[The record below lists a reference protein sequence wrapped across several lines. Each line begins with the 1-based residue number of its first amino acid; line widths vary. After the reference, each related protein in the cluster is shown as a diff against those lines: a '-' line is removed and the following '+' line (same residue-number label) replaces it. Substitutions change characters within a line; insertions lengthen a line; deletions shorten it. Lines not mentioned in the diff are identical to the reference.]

1 MSKESIVNDA
11 VKSGGSYD
19 IIRSRLEEQS
29 KGLSQKVENLNNLRI
44 KEFGG
49 SKSEILSKIKIR
61 TNNNCVPID
70 MAQVNGQLLVGYQVH
85 LGMKTTA
92 SMKDV
97 FYLYDLKEEH
107 GEYKLI
113 ETDISKSF
121 LSDPKFIEDFGNLM
135 TYYKDNKLLQVS
147 RKQDSLY
154 VSFQIG
160 SSINDLKVFKFIISD
175 NNVIYQNDRAN
186 EEFGKAKSHC
196 FDWIETT
203 RKDHVEGL
211 EPHVSILDKVFVETI
226 KGDLT
231 IKIEN
236 NTDGGGVIYNE
247 PVENKMQVLE
257 DAKISYAEIN
267 DLILLNVKPYNE
279 DERYFIFNTVTEQ
292 VIRADAIGHACVEL
306 PENHGIVFPDGYYLA
321 NGDYKFFTSESE
333 NLEYF
338 STLAAPN
345 GEDHMYVFFDAIEMC
360 YVLYPYNL
368 INKSIDNPI
377 HAHGYSMFEN
387 GKVMIFR
394 HSDNLNAS
402 KVHPLTIWKTP
413 FYSDEFFFEIEKARS
428 LEEKDRFLTNIGN
441 AELVRSISD
450 LYDVINFTKKEDV
463 STSLYEGIIR
473 SSQKIIDDYH
483 WLKDQ
488 RVDHINQDLIQIIET
503 SDLIVEEFE
512 KVKNIQNKAAETLS
526 TTQKDHEELVSDIKL
541 ASPDK
546 AAGYVV
552 LLGGINKHIGHLIS
566 IRNERYIDVDA
577 IEKMK
582 VRIEEQK
589 EYVNEKLLNLLQD
602 RKSFDDY
609 FNSIDKIE
617 LKMGDVEKVVDVE
630 PLEQELESVNFN
642 VTTINSEINNI
653 EVKDS
658 TITSTIL
665 DYVSEVFA
673 KLNQTSAKLRNLKKS
688 FLSKEAKTEFAAQ
701 FKLLSQSVSNG
712 IGRADSPESCE
723 EELAILVSQVE
734 KLESKFSDFDEYLE
748 EIYAKRDD
756 INNTFE
762 SHKQQLVNNL
772 QKRIGNI
779 AKAARINLKS
789 ISKKVEGFDD
799 IDELNTYF
807 SSDAM
812 VLKVNLLIENIKDIG
827 GDVQSEELESELIK
841 IKDMSMRSLRDN
853 KDIFK
858 NGGKIMVMGKH
869 EFAVNHSPLDLTILN
884 QDGKMV
890 SHLTSTDYYQTVSNN
905 QFDELSHLWDSEIP
919 SESNEVYRAEYLAY
933 LVLNDAI
940 NNKNNLNLEL
950 LNEASEENKLL
961 KIINTYASSR
971 YKDSYIKG
979 VHDYDAEIFLKPL
992 VAAYVGAGNMTL
1004 PQKSRSYSLAIYK
1017 NLKTRS
1023 GFFDELTS
1031 KVKNANTLKSVLNNA
1046 DAWNNLKKEF
1056 LVENDFYFDTLSDNE
1071 KDDTVDALFGL
1082 LLHENF
1088 EAANNSF
1095 ELEKAFSKFLNTK
1108 NVDLIKN
1115 DDNWIDY
1122 FEDIV
1127 LWLKSFVQLE
1137 NKDSLKDF
1145 VFEAAAIHMVKDSD
1159 NSFVT
1164 KKDIDLNVKVEGLL
1178 GEHRTLDD
1186 GKKEIT
1192 LDGFLSRLKY
1202 HHDVF
1207 YSSFEAFVELRKTVS
1222 EEEKEK
1228 LCLEDF
1234 RSKPLTSFVRNK
1246 LITEAYLPMIGD
1258 NFAKQMGTVGDTK
1271 RSDLMGLLLL
1281 ISPPGYGK
1289 TTLIEY
1295 VANKLGLVFVKVN
1308 CPSIGHSVTS
1318 LDPSEAADST
1328 SQKEINKINLAFEMG
1343 SNVLLYLD
1351 DIQHT
1356 NPEFLQ
1362 KFISLCDG
1370 TRRVEGVWEG
1380 KTKTYDMRGKRFSVV
1395 MAGNPYTETGETFQI
1410 PDMLANR
1417 ADIYN
1422 LGDILGGK
1430 VDTFKLSYIENSL
1443 TSNRVLAPLATR
1455 TMEDVYRF
1463 VKLSKGDNIPL
1474 DEFDFN
1480 YSPAEANEIVAVLKH
1495 MTKILEVV
1503 FSVNMEYIKSAA
1515 TNDKY
1520 RVEPAFKLQGSYRNM
1535 NKMTEKLVSVMNDNE
1550 IQNLIVDHYTGESQT
1565 LTTGAESNMLKLKAL
1580 MNILNVDE
1588 DARWD
1593 MICEEFNKNRKMGG
1607 EDSDSGQKIA
1617 MQLAELTNIV
1627 EKISGSKPDKT
1638 KQVKKDG
1645 IELEQLEMILDKFKN
1660 PQQVE
1665 SNGID
1670 LEQLEVILNKFK
1682 TEDVKHDVDLDKLDI
1697 LIEKIKENQ
1706 SEEKLI
1712 ELFSKRMEDLQDNFI
1727 KIVSEKDKQFIET
1740 FNPMIR
1746 YFEATL
1752 EKYEAKQAKK
1762 DK

>member
-1 MSKESIVNDA
+1 MSKENIVNEA

-29 KGLSQKVENLNNLRI
+29 KKLSQKVEELNNLRI

-61 TNNNCVPID
+61 TNNNCLPID
-70 MAQVNGQLLVGYQVH
+70 MAQVNGQLLVGYQVN
-85 LGMKTTA
+85 LGMKSTP
-92 SMKDV
+92 SMEDV
-97 FYLYDLKEEH
+97 FYLYDVVEEN
-107 GEYKLI
+107 GDYKLV
-113 ETDISKSF
+113 ETDIRNSF
-121 LSDPKFIEDFGNLM
+121 LSNSKFIEDFNNLM
-135 TYYKDNKLLQVS
+135 NYYKDNKLLQVS
-147 RKQDSLY
+147 REQNTLY
-154 VSFQIG
+154 LSFQIG
-160 SSINDLKVFKFIISD
+160 SSANDLKVFKFVISE
-175 NNVIYQNDRAN
+175 NEVVYQNDRASD
-186 EEFGKAKSHC
+186 EFGKVKSHC

-203 RKDHVEGL
+203 RKDHVEGN

-236 NTDGGGVIYNE
+236 NTEGGGVIYEE

-257 DAKISYAEIN
+257 DAKISYAEVN
-267 DLILLNVKPYNE
+267 DLILLNIKPYNE
-279 DERYFIFNTVTEQ
+279 AERYFIFNTVTEQ
-292 VIRADAIGHACVEL
+292 VLRADSIGNACVEL
-306 PENHGIVFPDGYYLA
+306 PESHGLVFPDGYYLS

-333 NLEYF
+333 HLQYF
-338 STLAAPN
+338 STIAAPN
-345 GEDHMYVFFDAIEMC
+345 GEDHMYVFFDSVEMC

-377 HAHGYSMFEN
+377 HAHGYSIFEN

-394 HSDNLNAS
+394 HSENMNAS

-413 FYSDEFFFEIEKARS
+413 FYGDEFFLEIEKARS
-428 LEEKDRFLTNIGN
+428 LEERDRFLSNIGN
-441 AELVRSISD
+441 AELVRAISD
-450 LYDVINFTKKEDV
+450 LYDVLNFTKKEEV

-473 SSQKIIDDYH
+473 ASQKNIDDYH
-483 WLKDQ
+483 WLKNEKVGTISQ
-488 RVDHINQDLIQIIET
+488 NLIELIDTAE
-503 SDLIVEEFE
+503 LIVEEFE
-512 KVKNIQNKAAETLS
+512 KVKSIQLQAAQTLED
-526 TTQKDHEELVSDIKL
+526 TQKTHEELISNIKL

-546 AAGYVV
+546 AAGYVI
-552 LLGGINKHIGHLIS
+552 LLGEINKHIGHLIS
-566 IRNERYIDVDA
+566 IRNERYIDVES
-577 IEKMK
+577 IENMK
-582 VRIEEQK
+582 VKIEEQK
-589 EYVNEKLLNLLQD
+589 DYVNEKLLNLLQD
-602 RKSFDDY
+602 KRSFNDY

-617 LKMGDVEKVVDVE
+617 TKMAHVEKVVDIE
-630 PLEQELESVNFN
+630 PLEKELEEVNFN

-673 KLNQTSAKLRNLKKS
+673 KLNQTAAKLKNVKKS

-712 IGRADSPESCE
+712 IGRADTPDTCE
-723 EELAILVSQVE
+723 EELSALISQIE
-734 KLESKFSDFDEYLE
+734 KLESKFADFDEYLE
-748 EIYAKRDD
+748 EIYTKRDE

-762 SHKQQLVNNL
+762 NHKQQLINNL

-779 AKAARINLKS
+779 VKAARISLKT
-789 ISKKVEGFDD
+789 ISKKVEGFEDVD
-799 IDELNTYF
+799 SLNTYF

-812 VLKVNLLIENIKDIG
+812 VLKVNTLIENIKEIG
-827 GDVQSEELESELIK
+827 GEVQAEEIESELIK

-858 NGGKIMVMGKH
+858 DGGKIMIMGKH

-890 SHLTSTDYYQTVSNN
+890 SHLTSTDYYQEVSNA
-905 QFDELSHLWDSEIP
+905 QFDELSYLWESEIP
-919 SESNEVYRAEYLAY
+919 SESSEVYRAEYLAY
-933 LVLNDAI
+933 LVLNDAA
-940 NNKNNLNLEL
+940 NNLNDLSIVILQDAIKNNEL
-950 LNEASEENKLL
+950 A
-961 KIINTYASSR
+961 KIINQYTSSR

-979 VHDYDAEIFLKPL
+979 VHDHDAELFLKPL
-992 VAAYVGAGNMTL
+992 VEAFAGAGNMTL
-1004 PQKSRSYSLAIYK
+1004 PQKCRSYAFALFKEENGADLLEVQK
-1017 NLKTRS
+1017 QA
-1023 GFFDELTS
+1023 
-1031 KVKNANTLKSVLNNA
+1031 KNAHSLKALLNNA
-1046 DAWNNLKKEF
+1046 DAWNQLVVKLATRYQDKLNNLDENEIKTTIEALLTL
-1056 LVENDFYFDTLSDNE
+1056 LVDGT
-1071 KDDTVDALFGL
+1071 
-1082 LLHENF
+1082 F

-1095 ELEKAFSKFLNTK
+1095 ELEKEFVSFLRTK
-1108 NVDLIKN
+1108 DVEVIFNN
-1115 DDNWIDY
+1115 DWLAY
-1122 FEDIV
+1122 LEDVV
-1127 LWLKSFVQLE
+1127 LWMQSFIHASKKE
-1137 NKDSLKDF
+1137 SLKDF
-1145 VFEAAAIHMVKDSD
+1145 IYEAAAL
-1159 NSFVT
+1159 FVAHYEEEKEINIV
-1164 KKDIDLNVKVEGLL
+1164 KKDIDLNVSIEGLI
-1178 GEHRTLDD
+1178 GEHRTLEE
-1186 GKKEIT
+1186 GKKQIT

-1202 HHDVF
+1202 HHEIF
-1207 YSSFEAFVELRKTVS
+1207 YPSFEAFVELRKTVS

-1246 LITEAYLPMIGD
+1246 LITEVYLPMIGD

-1318 LDPSEAADST
+1318 LDPREASDST
-1328 SQKEINKINLAFEMG
+1328 SRKEINKINLAFEMG

-1380 KTKTYDMRGKRFSVV
+1380 KTKTYDMRGKRFSIV

-1495 MTKILEVV
+1495 MNKILEVV

-1515 TNDKY
+1515 THDKY

-1565 LTTGAESNMLKLKAL
+1565 LTTGAEANMLKLKAL
-1580 MNILNVDE
+1580 MNVLNSE
-1588 DARWD
+1588 EQQRWG

-1607 EDSDSGQKIA
+1607 DDGDAVQKIA
-1617 MQLAELTNIV
+1617 MQLAELTTV
-1627 EKISGSKPDKT
+1627 MEKTSKTNKTGEQHSSGLD
-1638 KQVKKDG
+1638 
-1645 IELEQLEMILDKFKN
+1645 LDKFEAILEAFKQN
-1660 PQQVE
+1660 QTQQASVKE
-1665 SNGID
+1665 EVDLDKLDMIID
-1670 LEQLEVILNKFK
+1670 KVKGQERNK
-1682 TEDVKHDVDLDKLDI
+1682 DIDLDKLDI

-1712 ELFSKRMEDLQDNFI
+1712 ELFSKRIEDMQDNFI
-1727 KIVSEKDKQFIET
+1727 KIVSEKDKQFVET
-1740 FNPMIR
+1740 FTPMVK
-1746 YFEATL
+1746 YFETVL
-1752 EKYEAKQAKK
+1752 KKYESKNNNK
-1762 DK
+1762 